1 MAWNQMALQYR
12 RGSKLPVWE
21 LYEHRSFCRKV
32 DNFGLWGLDDCST
45 RALSQHHRSFW
56 SSALVA

>member
-1 MAWNQMALQYR
+1 MALQYR